1 MRKLVC
7 FLLVFVCTISSC
19 KKEKKNNFK
28 GTIGLTVLSLDNPY
42 FKALAD
48 AAQEEAAKNGYNVLV
63 TSGDFDPSKQR
74 NQINDFIIKEVDA
87 IILTP
92 VDSKSSGIVVRKCN
106 EMDIPVFTA
115 DMTTTDSLAHVVS
128 YIATD
133 NFSGGKQAAD
143 ALIEALEGKIKKVLI
158 LDFPAAESCLNR
170 VAGFK
175 ERIEEY
181 NTHNSLEQIEIVA
194 QLPCNAQRDQ
204 GFKATSDAIQTY
216 PDLTG
221 IFAINDPG
229 ALGAVGALEKA
240 NKLEQVVVI
249 GFDGQPEGKE
259 AIRDGKMYADPIQ
272 FPRKIGRET
281 VKAIMQYLNGYEVP
295 SVLLIETSLYKQAD
309 GLADKEIKEYH

>member
-1 MRKLVC
+1 
-7 FLLVFVCTISSC
+7 
-19 KKEKKNNFK
+19 
-28 GTIGLTVLSLDNPY
+28 
-42 FKALAD
+42 
-48 AAQEEAAKNGYNVLV
+48 
-63 TSGDFDPSKQR
+63 
-74 NQINDFIIKEVDA
+74 
-87 IILTP
+87 
-92 VDSKSSGIVVRKCN
+92 
-106 EMDIPVFTA
+106 
-115 DMTTTDSLAHVVS
+115 
-128 YIATD
+128 
-133 NFSGGKQAAD
+133 
-143 ALIEALEGKIKKVLI
+143 VLI

-181 NTHNSLEQIEIVA
+181 NTDNSLEQIEIVA

-240 NKLEQVVVI
+240 NKLEQVAVI

-281 VKAIMQYLNGYEVP
+281 VKSIMQYLNGYEVP
-295 SVLLIETSLYKQAD
+295 SVRLIETSLYKQAD